1 MMLFKYVSFYKYA
14 LMHAKPERIIKSK
27 RIYFKILYNSVNIN
41 LLSITIFK
49 NVIYLMLFLVNK

>member
-27 RIYFKILYNSVNIN
+27 CIYFKILYNSVNIN

-49 NVIYLMLFLVNK
+49 KLMLFLVNK

>member
-14 LMHAKPERIIKSK
+14 LMHTKPERIIKSK

-49 NVIYLMLFLVNK
+49 KLMLFLVNK

>member
-1 MMLFKYVSFYKYA
+1 MMLFKYVRFYKYA

-49 NVIYLMLFLVNK
+49 KLMLFLVNK

>member
-1 MMLFKYVSFYKYA
+1 
-14 LMHAKPERIIKSK
+14 MHAKPERIIKSK

-49 NVIYLMLFLVNK
+49 KLMLFLVNK